1 MVGVV
6 YQTVSNYVV
15 QHLQVV
21 LAQLVKISHFR
32 SDIFVLLLDDS
43 PEEVVFE
50 GLQKI
55 TDFVADQTQFVHEM
69 HLVLN
74 IASISFLLPQTFL
87 VYIQQFPTLRQQ
99 ILAVTESQY
108 EGEYLHVFGE
118 MDVGEDGLEDGGQG
132 GELETYVVV

>member
-1 MVGVV
+1 MVV
-6 YQTVSNYVV
+6 
-15 QHLQVV
+15 
-21 LAQLVKISHFR
+21 AQFIKISHFR
-32 SDIFVLLLDDS
+32 SDIFILLLYNS
-43 PEEVVFE
+43 PEEIIFK
-50 GLQKI
+50 GFQKV
-55 TDFVADQTQFVHEM
+55 TDFVANQTQFIHKM

-118 MDVGEDGLEDGGQG
+118 MDVGEDRLEDGRQG
-132 GELETYVVV
+132 GELETYVVVDVVLEYVYLGVSDVAF

>member
-6 YQTVSNYVV
+6 YQTVPNYVV

-55 TDFVADQTQFVHEM
+55 TDFVANQTQFVHET

-74 IASISFLLPQTFL
+74 IASISFLLPQIFL
-87 VYIQQFPTLRQQ
+87 VYIQQLPTLRQQ
-99 ILAVTESQY
+99 VLAVPKSED
-108 EGEYLHVFGE
+108 EGEYLHVF
-118 MDVGEDGLEDGGQG
+118 
-132 GELETYVVV
+132 